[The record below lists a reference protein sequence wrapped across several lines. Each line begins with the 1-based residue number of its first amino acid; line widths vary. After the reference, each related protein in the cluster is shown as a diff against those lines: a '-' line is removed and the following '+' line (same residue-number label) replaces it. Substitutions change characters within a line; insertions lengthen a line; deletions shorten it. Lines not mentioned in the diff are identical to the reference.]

1 MVTEIAQRLAS
12 CETSQRRLRAL
23 FVLQTLLLACC
34 IVFIAIGQANA
45 SRPAESMRLKELVIV
60 DADGVP
66 RVRISGDVPDAVVQ
80 GRVVP
85 RGDKA
90 AGVILYDDTGQE
102 RGGYVTFDASG
113 NVALTLDTRQRQA
126 TLFVAGPDTGSAL
139 ALWHGK
145 DKIELRSDGE
155 GSRLTTVQA
164 GRVIEQRPEVARIDA
179 EGCGEY
185 RKSLGQFGR
194 DEVLGF
200 CRQRYTDTA
209 CNACMAEPAATG
221 DPD

>member
-1 MVTEIAQRLAS
+1 MESKALQRLKS
-12 CETSQRRLRAL
+12 CEREQRRLRR
-23 FVLQTLLLACC
+23 FLLLQSVLLIACLG
-34 IVFIAIGQANA
+34 FIAISQANA
-45 SRPAESMRLKELVIV
+45 SRQADSLRLKELVIV
-60 DADGVP
+60 DGDNVP
-66 RVRISGDVPDAVVQ
+66 RVRISGDVPDAMIK

-113 NVALTLDTRQRQA
+113 NVALTLDTREKQA

-164 GRVIEQRPEVARIDA
+164 GRVVEQRPEVVRIDA

-185 RKSLGQFGR
+185 RQALGKFGR
-194 DEVLGF
+194 DEVQSF

-209 CNACMAEPAATG
+209 CNACLVEPAKA
-221 DPD
+221 D